1 MRIAAKQT
9 VKREAQVC
17 EWDTCEW
24 QIKPGCRKRSV
35 SMAETML
42 DYLDYHGPVSFFEE
56 PLNEVDSLILCQFAY
71 LKFDGMVPDVKEDKA
86 FVTLRELRNHADY
99 EKLFKNTWFEK
110 NNKKLFEK
118 MLSSRRFRHLKMN
131 CYTNIIET
139 GWETQFS
146 AITFLLEDGSVYI
159 AYRGTDES
167 IVGWKEDLNMA
178 FLVPIP
184 AQEYSLKYLN
194 MVVRKLHQPFYIG
207 GHSKG
212 GNLAVYAAMNC
223 SKEVQER
230 IIKIYNMDGPSF
242 REEMLKKY
250 NYTAIAAKTVK
261 ILPHSSLVGMIFEQ
275 SAEYRVV
282 KSKALGLLQHDPFS
296 WHVKF
301 GRFVDV
307 GQVFE
312 GQKFMNDTLN
322 EWILALNE
330 EQLKAFVDTLYQII
344 SATETDN
351 LFDFSAD
358 WRTSIENMATAV
370 KEVDEQTMTVIKETL
385 KILFQVAQLRVKNE
399 ITRKPKQILDSITQ
413 RIESI

>member
-1 MRIAAKQT
+1 
-9 VKREAQVC
+9 
-17 EWDTCEW
+17 
-24 QIKPGCRKRSV
+24 
-35 SMAETML
+35 MAETIL
-42 DYLDYHGPVSFFEE
+42 EYLEYHGPVSFFEE

-71 LKFDGMVPDVKEDKA
+71 LKFDGLVPEVKENKPS
-86 FVTLRELRNHADY
+86 VTLQELYAHPDY
-99 EKLFKNTWFEK
+99 EKLFKNIWFEK
-110 NNKKLFEK
+110 NNQKLFES
-118 MLSSRRFRHLKMN
+118 MMASRRFRHMKMN

-146 AITFLLEDGSVYI
+146 AITFLLEDGSIYV
-159 AYRGTDES
+159 AYRGTDEN

-178 FLVPIP
+178 FQVPIP

-194 MVVRKLHQPFYIG
+194 TVVGKLHKPFYIG

-212 GNLAVYAAMNC
+212 GNLAVYAAMNA

-230 IIKIYNMDGPSF
+230 IIKVYNMDGPSF
-242 REEMLKKY
+242 RREMLEKY
-250 NYTAIAAKTVK
+250 GYAAIAEKTVK

-296 WHVKF
+296 WVVKF

-307 GQVFE
+307 GQIFE

-322 EWILALNE
+322 EWILSLDE

-351 LFDFSAD
+351 LIDFSAD
-358 WRTSIENMATAV
+358 WRTSLESMSAAV
-370 KEVDEQTMTVIKETL
+370 KEVDEQTMKVVKETL
-385 KILFQVAQLRVKNE
+385 KIFFHVAQLRVKNE
-399 ITRKPKQILDSITQ
+399 ITRKPKQIIDSITQ
-413 RIESI
+413 KIENNQ